1 MSSVNQ
7 PNPDKEETMNSK
19 QHRSTR
25 AWRAALWTAIGLGL
39 AAGSHTDLRAAPVE
53 KTARQIKVME
63 GILDQVLLD
72 SPNFLVFG
80 RDNAHGLYLDEYG
93 AIFTF
98 DASLTNGSGKALKN
112 LDLPF
117 RFDVRKGKDGTIISI
132 PKLKEDKNKD
142 DENGNSDEED
152 SQGTKGSKKIRSR
165 AGGDEDEDDP
175 AVLYRKGKDE
185 LIQVLLDYGDTITS
199 LRDDQTVVIAAFLR
213 DNSYFLDNQ
222 ISRLLLKA
230 KIRDLREH
238 ASGRLTD
245 DQMRSRIVQEE
256 Y

>member
-1 MSSVNQ
+1 
-7 PNPDKEETMNSK
+7 MNSR
-19 QHRSTR
+19 QLHLSRG
-25 AWRAALWTAIGLGL
+25 WRAVSWTAICLGL
-39 AAGSHTDLRAAPVE
+39 AAGSHTKAVAAPIE

-98 DASLTNGSGKALKN
+98 DASLVNGKSIKKLEGM
-112 LDLPF
+112 PF
-117 RFDVRKGKDGTIISI
+117 RFDVRKGKNGTVIEI
-132 PKLKEDKNKD
+132 PRVEEEKD
-142 DENGNSDEED
+142 EGDQAGDADSGGNSKD
-152 SQGTKGSKKIRSR
+152 SKASKKIHPKDT
-165 AGGDEDEDDP
+165 GDDEDDA

-185 LIQVLLDYGDTITS
+185 LIQTLLDYGDTITS
-199 LRDDQTVVIAAFLR
+199 LRDDQTVAIAAFLR
-213 DNSYFLDNQ
+213 DNNFFLDNQ
-222 ISRLLLKA
+222 ISRLVLKA
-230 KIRDLREH
+230 KVRDLREH
-238 ASGRLTD
+238 TAGRLSD